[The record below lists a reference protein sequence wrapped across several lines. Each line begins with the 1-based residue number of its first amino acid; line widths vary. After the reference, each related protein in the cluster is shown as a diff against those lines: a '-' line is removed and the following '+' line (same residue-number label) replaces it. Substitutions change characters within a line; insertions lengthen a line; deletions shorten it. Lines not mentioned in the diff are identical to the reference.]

1 MNNILTL
8 LLLIGLVPFT
18 WAQNDIEKTGSVAL
32 PLNTYNTL
40 INASKLPKD
49 IAPAAYA
56 IGKSNITASIIETDE
71 RTTAHINVQTSIE
84 IFENKWTSVPILPYG
99 AGIISASI
107 NEDPISLVQDSQW
120 LSWSTKKAG
129 KYWLKIAYTVDAQHS
144 ELGYV
149 VPLPIPKAAATS
161 LNINFPAAKV
171 DMAVIP
177 SSNLKFN
184 SQSQTT
190 TATANIPSTSSV
202 LISWRVASKQ
212 AYVMSR
218 ALYQG
223 ELKEGAVRFSTNFDV
238 KLFTGESINIPLM
251 PNSIILNEVKID
263 DKPATIIEKN
273 GFFTTVVQGR
283 GTHTITVVF
292 QAQVIQQQGPPSISF
307 PILEVPIS
315 QFQLS
320 IAGKKDVSVIS
331 NNSLGTQNKVHVENK
346 IIKDNTLA
354 TVYLPMAEV
363 VQFSW
368 VDAIPKDIQVKLR
381 ANANVYH
388 AISAEEGVLYGQA
401 LIDYEITHGETSTL
415 SFTLPSS
422 VQVNQITS
430 DTGGISDWNVNVK
443 EQIKT
448 VTVFLDRSIKANYQL
463 HVLYEQLLKKSADKT
478 PVAIK
483 VPLIKAKNMHRQRG
497 IVALLAGTELSLK
510 PIEETEVTRVGEN
523 QLPAFFRNQIT
534 ATIAHTFKYTSESP
548 QLTVNTI
555 APIRKQGKYDAQVDT
570 LISLG
575 EVSMRASTGIS
586 LEVKSGAIVDLQ
598 LQLPK
603 DINVLNV
610 TGPSIRNQKITNDG
624 NVQNITV
631 EFTQEMTGQFSIEVN
646 YEKIL
651 NEKNSG
657 VNNSELVVP
666 TLSVLGTEVQ
676 HGRIAIEALTA
687 LEVKTA
693 QSQQLSTLDINELPQ
708 QLVLKTTNP
717 ILLAFKYVNTETPH
731 VLKLSMTRHQELDV
745 QVAAI
750 ESAYY
755 QTLITND
762 GLSITTAT
770 FNVRNSRRQFLRL
783 NLPENSE
790 VWSVFVDGKAEKPA
804 MASSTG
810 SSAILIKMLNSVSGF
825 PVVVVYATSID
836 KIGLYGSIKSQLPI
850 PDMVV
855 THSHWDVYL
864 PIGPNYQKIVSNMDI
879 MTAGKIV
886 NPRIKTNTMNTQMYT
901 NSQASKPLQMSVPK
915 QGIQYSFEK
924 LYANKS
930 DTPAGFKIAYSSN
943 KGNQMGVLLS
953 ILSVIMIWMGIFAMQ
968 SGKISQYLVMI
979 LLVSGTIGLFLTLGY
994 LNSNR
999 TLPMVV
1005 ALIFGTIFMAL
1016 KIYQVLKKRRV
1027 TDV

>member
-1 MNNILTL
+1 
-8 LLLIGLVPFT
+8 
-18 WAQNDIEKTGSVAL
+18 
-32 PLNTYNTL
+32 
-40 INASKLPKD
+40 
-49 IAPAAYA
+49 
-56 IGKSNITASIIETDE
+56 
-71 RTTAHINVQTSIE
+71 
-84 IFENKWTSVPILPYG
+84 
-99 AGIISASI
+99 
-107 NEDPISLVQDSQW
+107 
-120 LSWSTKKAG
+120 
-129 KYWLKIAYTVDAQHS
+129 
-144 ELGYV
+144 
-149 VPLPIPKAAATS
+149 
-161 LNINFPAAKV
+161 
-171 DMAVIP
+171 
-177 SSNLKFN
+177 
-184 SQSQTT
+184 
-190 TATANIPSTSSV
+190 
-202 LISWRVASKQ
+202 
-212 AYVMSR
+212 
-218 ALYQG
+218 
-223 ELKEGAVRFSTNFDV
+223 
-238 KLFTGESINIPLM
+238 
-251 PNSIILNEVKID
+251 
-263 DKPATIIEKN
+263 
-273 GFFTTVVQGR
+273 
-283 GTHTITVVF
+283 
-292 QAQVIQQQGPPSISF
+292 
-307 PILEVPIS
+307 
-315 QFQLS
+315 
-320 IAGKKDVSVIS
+320 
-331 NNSLGTQNKVHVENK
+331 
-346 IIKDNTLA
+346 
-354 TVYLPMAEV
+354 MAET

-415 SFTLPSS
+415 SFILPSS
-422 VQVNQITS
+422 AQVNRITS
-430 DTGGISDWNVNVK
+430 DTGGISDWNVNIK
-443 EQIKT
+443 DQLKT
-448 VTVFLDRSIKANYQL
+448 VTVLLDRSIKANYQL
-463 HVLYEQLLKKSADKT
+463 HVFYEQLLKKSADKT
-478 PVAIK
+478 PVAIN

-534 ATIAHTFKYTSESP
+534 ATIAHTFKYTSDSP

-575 EVSMRASTGIS
+575 EVSMRASTGIA

-610 TGPSIRNQKITNDG
+610 TGPSIRNQEINNDG
-624 NVQNITV
+624 NLQNITV
-631 EFTQEMTGQFSIEVN
+631 EFTQEMTGQFRIEVN

-651 NEKNSG
+651 NEKNTST
-657 VNNSELVVP
+657 NNSELTVP
-666 TLSVLGTEVQ
+666 TLTVLGTEVQ

-687 LEVKTA
+687 LEVQTA
-693 QSQQLSTLDINELPQ
+693 QSQQLSSLDINELPQ

-731 VLKLSMTRHQELDV
+731 ILKLSMTRHQELDV

-750 ESAYY
+750 ESASY

-770 FNVRNSRRQFLRL
+770 FSVRNSRRQFLRL

-804 MASSTG
+804 MASSTEK
-810 SSAILIKMLNSVSGF
+810 SAILIKMLNSVSGF

-836 KIGLYGSIKSQLPI
+836 KIGLFGNIESQLPI

-864 PIGPNYQKIVSNMDI
+864 PIGPNYQKVVSNMDI
-879 MTAGKIV
+879 MTEGDIV
-886 NPRIKTNTMNTQMYT
+886 DPRMKTNAMNSDHL
-901 NSQASKPLQMSVPK
+901 NSSQTIKPLQMTVPK

-930 DTPAGFKIAYSSN
+930 DTPAGFKIAYSSS

-953 ILSVIMIWMGIFAMQ
+953 ILSVVLVWIAIFAMQ
-968 SGKISQYLVMI
+968 SGKVSQSIVAI
-979 LLVSGTIGLFLTLGY
+979 LLISGVIGLFLTLGY

-999 TLPMVV
+999 TLPMTV
-1005 ALIFGTIFMAL
+1005 ALILGVVFMSLKVYQTI
-1016 KIYQVLKKRRV
+1016 QNRRV
-1027 TDV
+1027 TDE